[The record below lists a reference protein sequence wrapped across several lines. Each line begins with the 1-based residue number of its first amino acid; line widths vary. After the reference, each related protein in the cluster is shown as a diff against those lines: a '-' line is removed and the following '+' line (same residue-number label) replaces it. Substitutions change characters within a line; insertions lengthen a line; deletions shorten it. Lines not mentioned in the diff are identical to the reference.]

1 MRSLM
6 TACLLGVS
14 VSAQAQPMGMQISAR
29 DNPEQYWNRGFGCS
43 QTAENYNV
51 TLRVAE
57 VDATAAKIDALM
69 TAAGAPTQMGMNH
82 QMYYGGAGGQQRGR
96 QMNYSVPMK
105 AAEKLAK
112 KLMDMGELMNYSLN
126 RQSNPDS
133 LKHIE
138 ERIAVLEGE
147 LANASALAKMPSAAY
162 FLRSRLNGLKQSREV
177 CLAGVSR
184 SSISVNLQP
193 KPADPKP

>member
-1 MRSLM
+1 MRYATTAFLLSLSLP
-6 TACLLGVS
+6 A
-14 VSAQAQPMGMQISAR
+14 AAQPMGMQISAR

-51 TLRVAE
+51 ALKV
-57 VDATAAKIDALM
+57 VDIDATAVKIDAMM
-69 TAAGAPTQMGMNH
+69 TAAGAPSQVGMNNNV
-82 QMYYGGAGGQQRGR
+82 YYGGGGQMRTR

-105 AAEKLAK
+105 AADKLAK

-126 RQSNPDS
+126 RQNSGDS
-133 LKHIE
+133 LKQIE

-147 LANASALAKMPSAAY
+147 LANAAALSKMPSAAY
-162 FLRSRLNGLKQSREV
+162 FLRSRLNNLKQSREV

-193 KPADPKP
+193 KPADAKP

>member
-1 MRSLM
+1 MRFLLTALLLSL
-6 TACLLGVS
+6 AH
-14 VSAQAQPMGMQISAR
+14 AAHAQPMGMQISAR
-29 DNPEQYWNRGFGCS
+29 DNPEMYWNRGFGCS

-51 TLRVAE
+51 ALRVE
-57 VDATAAKIDALM
+57 DIDATAVKIDAMM
-69 TAAGAPTQMGMNH
+69 TAAGAPSQTGMNNNV
-82 QMYYGGAGGQQRGR
+82 YYAGGMQQRTR

-105 AAEKLAK
+105 SADRLAK
-112 KLMDMGELMNYSLN
+112 RLMDMGELMNYSLN
-126 RQSNPDS
+126 RQNNGDS
-133 LKHIE
+133 LKQIE

-193 KPADPKP
+193 KPAETKP